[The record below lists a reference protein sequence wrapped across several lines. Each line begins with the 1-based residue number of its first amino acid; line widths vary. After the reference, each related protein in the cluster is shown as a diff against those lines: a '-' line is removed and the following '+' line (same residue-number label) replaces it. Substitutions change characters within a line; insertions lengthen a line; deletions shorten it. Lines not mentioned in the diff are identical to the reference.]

1 MANSKDSDESARDT
15 AMYPIHIGSCDMLDI
30 EPYEVLHDLLP
41 RLCNAMTKEQLTA
54 MLPYKI
60 AEGLE
65 HDRLQAN
72 NHCGTVRI

>member
-15 AMYPIHIGSCDMLDI
+15 
-30 EPYEVLHDLLP
+30 
-41 RLCNAMTKEQLTA
+41 AMTKEQLTA